1 MRKLLKRVG
10 IFIAAAAAIIVF
22 LYFQNN
28 ALTVSSFQ
36 LSSAKL
42 PQGLKDFTIVQLSDV
57 HGKRFGDHQQR
68 LVRKVENQQ
77 PNIIVVTGDLIDSR
91 RGGEA
96 ESLELM
102 AEIVKLAPVYYVTGN
117 HEYAYARYPE
127 LEKKLLELGVHVLR
141 NETESISVGSSN
153 GTGTGS
159 RAGSGAETGAV
170 AGAGEIRLLG
180 IDDPKFSSFAG
191 HDAEAAEQNIQTAIE
206 DFANIAGKEKA
217 GAATKAEAGKQSEE
231 GLYTILL
238 SHRPELFDVYVR
250 EDIDLA
256 FSGHA
261 HGGQVRL
268 PFIGGLVAPGQG
280 LLPVYD
286 AGQYVNGQTNMLV
299 SRGLGNSV
307 VPQRLFN
314 RPNIVVVKLSAAS

>member
-1 MRKLLKRVG
+1 MRKPLKRVG
-10 IFIAAAAAIIVF
+10 IFIAAVAAIVVF

-57 HGKRFGDHQQR
+57 HGKRFGDNQQR

-141 NETESISVGSSN
+141 NEAESIPVGSNN
-153 GTGTGS
+153 GI
-159 RAGSGAETGAV
+159 
-170 AGAGEIRLLG
+170 GAGEIRLLG
-180 IDDPKFSSFAG
+180 IDDPKFSTIGG
-191 HDAEAAEQNIQTAIE
+191 HDAEAAEQNIQAAIE
-206 DFANIAGKEKA
+206 DFSKISGMADTNAI
-217 GAATKAEAGKQSEE
+217 TKAEVGKQTEN
-231 GLYTILL
+231 GPYTILL

-250 EDIDLA
+250 AGMDLT

-280 LLPVYD
+280 FLPVYD
-286 AGQYVNGQTNMLV
+286 AGQYANGETNMLV
-299 SRGLGNSV
+299 SRGLGNSI

-314 RPNIVVVKLSAAS
+314 RPEIVVVKLSAVS

>member
-1 MRKLLKRVG
+1 MIEEEKEEEELMRKPLKRVG
-10 IFIAAAAAIIVF
+10 IFIAAVAAIVVF

-57 HGKRFGDHQQR
+57 HGKRFGDNQQR

-141 NETESISVGSSN
+141 NEAESIPVGSNN
-153 GTGTGS
+153 GI
-159 RAGSGAETGAV
+159 
-170 AGAGEIRLLG
+170 GAGEIRLLG
-180 IDDPKFSSFAG
+180 IDDPKFSTIGG
-191 HDAEAAEQNIQTAIE
+191 HDAEAAEQNIQAAIE
-206 DFANIAGKEKA
+206 DFSKISGMADTNAI
-217 GAATKAEAGKQSEE
+217 TKAEVGKQTEN
-231 GLYTILL
+231 GPYTILL

-250 EDIDLA
+250 AGMDLT

-280 LLPVYD
+280 FLPVYD
-286 AGQYVNGQTNMLV
+286 AGQYANGETNMLV
-299 SRGLGNSV
+299 SRGLGNSI

-314 RPNIVVVKLSAAS
+314 RPEIVVVKLSAVS

>member
-10 IFIAAAAAIIVF
+10 IFIAAVAAIIIF

-57 HGKRFGDHQQR
+57 HGKRFGDKQQR

-117 HEYAYARYPE
+117 HEYAYARYPV

-141 NETESISVGSSN
+141 NEAESIPVGSSN
-153 GTGTGS
+153 LTGS
-159 RAGSGAETGAV
+159 GAGSGAETGAV
-170 AGAGEIRLLG
+170 TRAGEIRLLG

-206 DFANIAGKEKA
+206 DFANIAGKESA
-217 GAATKAEAGKQSEE
+217 GAATKAEAGKQAEE

-250 EDIDLA
+250 EGIDLT

-286 AGQYVNGQTNMLV
+286 AGQYVNGHTNMLV

-314 RPNIVVVKLSAAS
+314 RPDIVVVKLSAAS

>member
-1 MRKLLKRVG
+1 MEGLMRKSFKRVG
-10 IFIAAAAAIIVF
+10 LFIAAAAAIIVF

-36 LSSAKL
+36 LSSVKL

-68 LVRKVENQQ
+68 LVSKVANQQ

-141 NETESISVGSSN
+141 NEAESIPVGSRN
-153 GTGTGS
+153 GNGS
-159 RAGSGAETGAV
+159 EAGAV
-170 AGAGEIRLLG
+170 AAGEIRLLG
-180 IDDPKFSSFAG
+180 IDDPKFASFGG
-191 HDAEAAEQNIQTAIE
+191 HDAEAAEQNIQTAIK
-206 DFANIAGKEKA
+206 DFSDIAAKKNTD
-217 GAATKAEAGKQSEE
+217 AATKAEAGKQSVE

-250 EDIDLA
+250 AGIDLT

-280 LLPVYD
+280 FLPVYD
-286 AGQYVNGQTNMLV
+286 AGQYISGDTNMLV

-314 RPNIVVVKLSAAS
+314 RPDIVVVKLSAAS

>member
-1 MRKLLKRVG
+1 MRKPLKRVG
-10 IFIAAAAAIIVF
+10 IFIAAVAAIIGF

-28 ALTVSSFQ
+28 ALTLTSFQ

-141 NETESISVGSSN
+141 NEAESIPIESSN
-153 GTGTGS
+153 GTGT
-159 RAGSGAETGAV
+159 
-170 AGAGEIRLLG
+170 GEIRLLG

-191 HDAEAAEQNIQTAIE
+191 HDAEAAEQNIQTATE
-206 DFANIAGKEKA
+206 DFSNIAGKEKA
-217 GAATKAEAGKQSEE
+217 GAATKAEAGKQTEE

-238 SHRPELFDVYVR
+238 SHRPERFDVYVR
-250 EDIDLA
+250 AGIDLT

-286 AGQYVNGQTNMLV
+286 AGQYVNGPTNMLV

-314 RPNIVVVKLSAAS
+314 RPDIVVVKLSAAS

>member
-1 MRKLLKRVG
+1 MRKPLKRVG
-10 IFIAAAAAIIVF
+10 IFLAAAAAIVIF

-36 LSSAKL
+36 FSSSKL

-57 HGKRFGDHQQR
+57 HGKRFGDNQTR
-68 LVRKVENQQ
+68 LVRKVEKQQ
-77 PNIIVVTGDLIDSR
+77 PNLIVVTGDLIDSR

-141 NETESISVGSSN
+141 NEAASIPVLNNN
-153 GTGTGS
+153 GTDDGT
-159 RAGSGAETGAV
+159 V

-180 IDDPKFSSFAG
+180 IDDPKFSAYGG
-191 HDAEAAEQNIQTAIE
+191 HDAEAAEQNIQTAME
-206 DFANIAGKEKA
+206 DFDNIAGKENA
-217 GAATKAEAGKQSEE
+217 GASTKAETGKQSEE

-250 EDIDLA
+250 AGMDLT

-280 LLPVYD
+280 FLPVYD
-286 AGQYVNGQTNMLV
+286 AGQYVSGDANMLV

-314 RPNIVVVKLSAAS
+314 RPNIVVVKLSAVS

>member
-1 MRKLLKRVG
+1 MRRPLKRVG
-10 IFIAAAAAIIVF
+10 IYLATATAIVIF

-36 LSSAKL
+36 LSSSKL

-57 HGKRFGDHQQR
+57 HGKRFGNNQTR
-68 LVRKVENQQ
+68 LVRKVAKQQ
-77 PNIIVVTGDLIDSR
+77 PNLIVVTGDLIDSR
-91 RGGEA
+91 RGGEE

-117 HEYAYARYPE
+117 HEYAYSRYPE
-127 LEKKLLELGVHVLR
+127 LEKRLLELGVHVLR
-141 NETESISVGSSN
+141 NEAASIPLLNRN
-153 GTGTGS
+153 GAGDGT
-159 RAGSGAETGAV
+159 V

-180 IDDPKFSSFAG
+180 IDDPKFSAYGG
-191 HDAEAAEQNIQTAIE
+191 HAAEAVEQNIQTAIE
-206 DFANIAGKEKA
+206 DFDNIAGKENA
-217 GAATKAEAGKQSEE
+217 GASTKAEGGKQVKE

-238 SHRPELFDVYVR
+238 SHRPELFDVYAR
-250 EDIDLA
+250 AGIDLT

-286 AGQYVNGQTNMLV
+286 AGQYTSGQTNMLV

-307 VPQRLFN
+307 IPQRLFN
-314 RPNIVVVKLSAAS
+314 RPNIVVMKLSAAS